1 MEADNDSKHRK
12 PTDDTTS
19 DRPIYLLD
27 MLRKPYE
34 AMIRNMVLREVKIKE
49 GLLENQFGLCK
60 GTFNKWAMKVIVNK
74 ARTNSK
80 WLTIANID
88 VKMYSI
94 RHVGMEIQRIKGNI
108 LRYLTSGHKNIY
120 IREKYRSE
128 KRSI

>member
-108 LRYLTSGHKNIY
+108 LNKILNKWAQKYLY
-120 IREKYRSE
+120 
-128 KRSI
+128 